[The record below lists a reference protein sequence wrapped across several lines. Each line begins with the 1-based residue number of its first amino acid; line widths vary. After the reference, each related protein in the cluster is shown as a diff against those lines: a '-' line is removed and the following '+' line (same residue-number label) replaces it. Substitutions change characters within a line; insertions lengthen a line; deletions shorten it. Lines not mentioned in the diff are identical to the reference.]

1 MPLKYQIKLE
11 SIFLSVTPKIST
23 SSSELNV
30 LNMNI
35 LERNFYY
42 FLWFPAAGRR
52 LTDVART

>member
-35 LERNFYY
+35 LERIFII
-42 FLWFPAAGRR
+42 FFDSQRPAGVS
-52 LTDVART
+52 LMW